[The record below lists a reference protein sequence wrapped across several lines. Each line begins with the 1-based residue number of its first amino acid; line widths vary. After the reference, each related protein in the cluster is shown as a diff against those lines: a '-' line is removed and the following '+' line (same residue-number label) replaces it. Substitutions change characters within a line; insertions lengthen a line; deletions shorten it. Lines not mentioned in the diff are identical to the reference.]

1 MSFVPLIPAPGL
13 AGWRFLQR
21 TLERQETAHAQTQS
35 AQRDEAY
42 FRERIGQV
50 RSAEDLV
57 SDRRLLRI
65 ALTAFGL
72 AEDINNR
79 AFLTRVLDSD
89 TSDRR
94 SFANRLADKRYL
106 ELAQAFGFRA
116 PFGPSIARPG
126 VAETLLQRFREA
138 SFEVSVGQQD
148 DTMRLALSLQRD
160 LRRLAAQPGSDDARW
175 FTILGTP
182 SMRRV
187 FEVAFGLPQE
197 FGGLDIDK
205 QAEVLRTRTQ
215 RLTGSSEAAQFVDPA
230 RIDRLIDR
238 FFVGTQLGEVR
249 QIGRGSVALSLLEQI
264 PRPRLGVM
272 GR

>member
-1 MSFVPLIPAPGL
+1 MSFTPIIPAPGL

-21 TLERQETAHAQTQS
+21 TLDRQENAHGQTQT

-50 RSAEDLV
+50 RTAEDLV

-72 AEDINNR
+72 ADDLNNR
-79 AFLTRVLDSD
+79 AFLVRVLDSD
-89 TSDRR
+89 TTDRR
-94 SFANRLADKRYL
+94 SFAGRLADKRYM
-106 ELAQAFGFRA
+106 EFAAAFGFKD
-116 PFGPSIARPG
+116 PFGPRIARPG
-126 VAETLLQRFREA
+126 TSEVLLQRFREA
-138 SFEVSVGQQD
+138 SFEVAVGQQD
-148 DTMRLALSLQRD
+148 DNMRLALSLQRD

-187 FEVAFGLPQE
+187 FEVAFGLPKE
-197 FGGLDIDK
+197 FASLDIDR
-205 QAEVLRTRTQ
+205 QAEVLRSRTQ
-215 RLTGSSEAAQFVDPA
+215 RLTGSAEASQFADPA

-238 FFVGTQLGEVR
+238 FFVGAQLGEVR
-249 QIGRGSVALSLLEQI
+249 QVGRGTVALSLLEQI
-264 PRPRLGVM
+264 PRSRIGVA